1 VGYKISDALLPCIAI
16 MRKLSFL
23 AELQW
28 GVGGTGVGWG
38 LGFTLLGV
46 FEVNRLRG
54 VVLVKHGVVFTACI
68 EPEAAPF
75 CRAYRAVREQWAL
88 HGHLRCCVMAA
99 SAARLGLVATDA
111 AASLQCTVH
120 CCFVV
125 PPAAE
130 TCIQVNCGFRLVAV
144 LEFDRI
150 LSARKISCQNIF
162 LQTR

>member
-23 AELQW
+23 AGRQW
-28 GVGGTGVGWG
+28 GVGWTGVGWG

-88 HGHLRCCVMAA
+88 HVRCCVMAA
-99 SAARLGLVATDA
+99 SATRLGLVATDA
-111 AASLQCTVH
+111 AASLQRTVH
-120 CCFVV
+120 C
-125 PPAAE
+125 P
-130 TCIQVNCGFRLVAV
+130 L
-144 LEFDRI
+144 
-150 LSARKISCQNIF
+150 LSRPQPKLASK
-162 LQTR
+162 